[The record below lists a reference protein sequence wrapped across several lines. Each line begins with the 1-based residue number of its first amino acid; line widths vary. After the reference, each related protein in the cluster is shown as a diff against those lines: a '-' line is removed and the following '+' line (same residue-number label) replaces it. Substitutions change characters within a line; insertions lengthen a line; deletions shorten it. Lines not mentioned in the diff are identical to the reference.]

1 VESGDGGQ
9 VLVDPTDANYVYGNY
24 FGISPYR
31 NTDGG
36 LGFFTNSFITGGI
49 DLSDRSEFYVPE
61 VMNQGN
67 PNQLFLGTYRVYRTD
82 NAKAP
87 DASAVHWTPISPDLT
102 SGCTGGAP
110 NGARGCLLSAIGV
123 SSGGS
128 GVYSGSLEGW
138 VYFSPNAGISDTP
151 TWTRVGKGIFPNRP
165 VSDIAVDR
173 SNDRI
178 AYVAFNGF
186 NQATPSRPGHVFK
199 TTDGGKH
206 WKDISANLPN
216 APVNSLQLDASYP
229 GTIYAGT
236 DVGPFVTYNGGRSWQ
251 PLGSGFPT
259 VEIWQLNLDPANR
272 NLRAGTHGRGAWQ
285 SHDTATLPAL
295 VVNKTDTGVPVGPG
309 SHIDYTITVHNIGN
323 APATGVTVTDP
334 IPAHTTFAS
343 AGDGGVLSHG
353 KVQWTGLTIPAGGSV
368 ALHFTVTIDPSL
380 APSVASIVDD
390 GLKVTSAQG
399 IGTTGSAHV
408 TPIAPAYGVSV
419 SPASQSDGAHVGAS
433 VTYPFHVTNLGY
445 RNDTY
450 TLSATSGSFTAT
462 VYDAT
467 CTTTLASIA
476 VDSGASADV
485 CLKVDVPVSAAN
497 GATDTATFTATST
510 GDPSVSASGTA
521 TTIAVAVDVLL
532 VDNDHKGNP
541 PLPDVRS
548 YYADALTAAGKT
560 FDVWDIETA
569 PILPL
574 GYMKAHKDIVWFTG
588 ASYPDPV
595 GVYEANLASFL
606 DGGGRLFMSGQDIL
620 DQGAGTT
627 AFVRDYLHILWDG
640 GETQNDKATA
650 NVTAAATNPVTSGLG
665 TVPLDLSV
673 LNGAQYSDQVTP
685 IAPAAV
691 AFTDD
696 STAPDGLTV
705 DTGTY
710 KVVFLAFPFE
720 EFGTAAQKADLMT
733 RVFTFFGP

>member
-1 VESGDGGQ
+1 
-9 VLVDPTDANYVYGNY
+9 
-24 FGISPYR
+24 
-31 NTDGG
+31 
-36 LGFFTNSFITGGI
+36 
-49 DLSDRSEFYVPE
+49 
-61 VMNQGN
+61 
-67 PNQLFLGTYRVYRTD
+67 
-82 NAKAP
+82 
-87 DASAVHWTPISPDLT
+87 
-102 SGCTGGAP
+102 
-110 NGARGCLLSAIGV
+110 
-123 SSGGS
+123 
-128 GVYSGSLEGW
+128 
-138 VYFSPNAGISDTP
+138 
-151 TWTRVGKGIFPNRP
+151 
-165 VSDIAVDR
+165 
-173 SNDRI
+173 
-178 AYVAFNGF
+178 
-186 NQATPSRPGHVFK
+186 
-199 TTDGGKH
+199 
-206 WKDISANLPN
+206 
-216 APVNSLQLDASYP
+216 
-229 GTIYAGT
+229 
-236 DVGPFVTYNGGRSWQ
+236 
-251 PLGSGFPT
+251 
-259 VEIWQLNLDPANR
+259 
-272 NLRAGTHGRGAWQ
+272 
-285 SHDTATLPAL
+285 
-295 VVNKTDTGVPVGPG
+295 
-309 SHIDYTITVHNIGN
+309 
-323 APATGVTVTDP
+323 
-334 IPAHTTFAS
+334 
-343 AGDGGVLSHG
+343 
-353 KVQWTGLTIPAGGSV
+353 
-368 ALHFTVTIDPSL
+368 
-380 APSVASIVDD
+380 
-390 GLKVTSAQG
+390 
-399 IGTTGSAHV
+399 
-408 TPIAPAYGVSV
+408 
-419 SPASQSDGAHVGAS
+419 
-433 VTYPFHVTNLGY
+433 
-445 RNDTY
+445 
-450 TLSATSGSFTAT
+450 
-462 VYDAT
+462 
-467 CTTTLASIA
+467 LASIA
-476 VDSGASADV
+476 VASGASADV